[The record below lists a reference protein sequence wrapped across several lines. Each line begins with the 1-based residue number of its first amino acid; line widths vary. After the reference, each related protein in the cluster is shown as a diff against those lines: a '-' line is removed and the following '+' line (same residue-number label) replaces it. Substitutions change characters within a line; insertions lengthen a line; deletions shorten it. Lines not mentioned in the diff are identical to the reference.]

1 MKLLILLLLLMTTT
15 LTQAYV
21 QQDSCC
27 VCVPDKNDYSTTEEC
42 ERWLKDNGK
51 NCTYTKKLD
60 HFMEYSLNGAL
71 RCEKVNIYGAYHGY
85 SYRYIHTFNI
95 INDVTRAF
103 DPKEVT
109 FDASTCLI
117 FNNIEKVEE
126 SVKRLI
132 RTFPQVDFD
141 ISGNQN
147 NGVVLRIPIVYM
159 PKEVPS
165 MASKVTFKVTNRKM
179 EVIYA
184 ACTKAGK
191 QCDIVDKDVGATN
204 DSNTKFCTL
213 NNEVVSQ
220 SCCNKGFNGYGRWS
234 IPGESCQK

>member
-1 MKLLILLLLLMTTT
+1 MKFIILIILLMTSF
-15 LTQAYV
+15 LAQALV
-21 QQDSCC
+21 QKESCC
-27 VCVPDKNDYSTTEEC
+27 VCFPDKDDYNTTEEC
-42 ERWLKDNGK
+42 GRWLKENGK
-51 NCTYTKKLD
+51 NCAYTKKLD
-60 HFMEYSLNGAL
+60 HFMGYSLNKDL
-71 RCEKVNIYGAYHGY
+71 SCEKVNIYGAYHGY

-103 DPKEVT
+103 DPKEVK

-132 RTFPQVDFD
+132 RDFPQVNFD

-147 NGVVLRIPIVYM
+147 NGVVLRLPIIYM
-159 PKEVPS
+159 PKEMPS
-165 MASKVTFKVTNRKM
+165 MSSKVTFKVTNLKM
-179 EVIYA
+179 EVIFA
-184 ACTKAGK
+184 PCTNVGK

-204 DSNTKFCTL
+204 DSNMKFCTL

-220 SCCNKGFNGYGRWS
+220 SCCNKGLNGYGRWA